1 MPEIPIYPF
10 DFSKI
15 IYYSDK
21 DYYNFKRYRVASV
34 HKYKKF
40 ENNLVQ
46 RVKDCTAFLGEGALA
61 FFKIVFKAF
70 TRCYTIVLVPHS
82 EKKVYTLHIRML
94 SVFCFIFIMIGAM
107 GAFFW
112 YGVSYNNSPRGS
124 FTDKD
129 SRLRE
134 TQASLDQLR
143 DETAHL
149 LREAKGFE
157 TALSGTLSA
166 IGADITGKNDPN
178 TPWGGD
184 LSSFFDIKET
194 PDGIL
199 QEVNDVRR
207 LAEYL
212 STSVE
217 PVKEIG
223 ILLDSQSALLTEIPS
238 IWPIKGGIGHISF
251 FFGQN
256 ENPFTG
262 QYYIHK
268 GIDISTYRQGDP
280 IVATADGQV
289 VTIDYEHSGFG
300 NNLIIKHKHGFYTR
314 YAHLLTVRVK
324 IGQRV
329 QQGEVIGYIGN
340 TGLSTGPHLHY
351 EVHIGSDVVDPYKYI
366 HIRSNLTRNH

>member
-1 MPEIPIYPF
+1 M
-10 DFSKI
+10 
-15 IYYSDK
+15 
-21 DYYNFKRYRVASV
+21 ASV
-34 HKYKKF
+34 HEYKKL
-40 ENNLVQ
+40 ENNMVHEVSNFTILIAGGVA
-46 RVKDCTAFLGEGALA
+46 V
-61 FFKIVFKAF
+61 FFKAIYKAL
-70 TRCYTIVLVPHS
+70 TRQYTIVLVPHS
-82 EKKVYTLHIRML
+82 EKNVWNLHVTIL
-94 SVFCFIFIMIGAM
+94 SFLCFILVLAGTQVAL
-107 GAFFW
+107 FW
-112 YGVSYNNSPRGS
+112 YGASYNKTGKT
-124 FTDKD
+124 FTAKD

-157 TALSGTLSA
+157 TALSSTLSA
-166 IGADITGKNDPN
+166 LGSDIAGN
-178 TPWGGD
+178 TANPAAGGD

-194 PDGIL
+194 PEGIL
-199 QEVNDVRR
+199 QEVNDIRR
-207 LAEYL
+207 LAGYL
-212 STSVE
+212 SSAVE

-223 ILLDSQSALLTEIPS
+223 ALLNSQSALLTEIPS

-268 GIDISTYRQGDP
+268 GIDLSTYRQGDP

-289 VTIDYEHSGFG
+289 VTVDFDVGGFG
-300 NNLIIKHKHGFYTR
+300 NYVIIKHKHGFYTR
-314 YAHLLTVRVK
+314 YAHLLTIRVK
-324 IGQRV
+324 TGQRV

-351 EVHIGSDVVDPYKYI
+351 EVHIGSDVVDPYKYLN
-366 HIRSNLTRNH
+366 IRSSLARTIR